1 MSNDQECQEG
11 PLGMLRQCVEN
22 RNKVIIDIGGSN
34 NKKLI
39 AQVVSFDNRFNMVL
53 KDIVEEWIERRGR
66 TTIHRQRY
74 IGQMF
79 LPGHSI
85 RIISKVTE

>member
-22 RNKVIIDIGGSN
+22 RNKVIIDIGN

-39 AQVVSFDNRFNMVL
+39 ANIVSYDNRFNMVL
-53 KDIVEEWIERRGR
+53 RDIIEEWIERDGR
-66 TTIHRQRY
+66 TIRHRQRY

-85 RIISKVTE
+85 RIIIKVTD

>member
-1 MSNDQECQEG
+1 MSNEQECQEG

-22 RNKVIIDIGGSN
+22 RNKVIIDIGN

-39 AQVVSFDNRFNMVL
+39 AQVVSYDNRFNMVL
-53 KDIVEEWIERRGR
+53 RDIIEEWIERDGR
-66 TTIHRQRY
+66 TIRHRQRY

-85 RIISKVTE
+85 RIIIKVTD

>member
-22 RNKVIIDIGGSN
+22 RNKVIIDIGN

-39 AQVVSFDNRFNMVL
+39 AQVVNFDHRFNMVL
-53 KDIVEEWIERRGR
+53 RDIIETWIERRGR
-66 TTIHRQRY
+66 VTIQRQRY
-74 IGQMF
+74 IAQMY
-79 LPGHSI
+79 LPGHSV
-85 RIISKVTE
+85 RIVVKVTE

>member
-22 RNKVIIDIGGSN
+22 RNKVIIDIGN

-39 AQVVSFDNRFNMVL
+39 AQVVSYDNRFNMVL
-53 KDIVEEWIERRGR
+53 RDIIEEWIERDGR
-66 TTIHRQRY
+66 TTRHRQRY

-85 RIISKVTE
+85 RIIIKVTD